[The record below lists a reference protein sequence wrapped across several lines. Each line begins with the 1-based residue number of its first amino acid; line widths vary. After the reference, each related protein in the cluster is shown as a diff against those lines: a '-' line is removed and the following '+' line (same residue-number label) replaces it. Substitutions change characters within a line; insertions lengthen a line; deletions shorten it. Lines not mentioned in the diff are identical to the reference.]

1 MKVAGLLLVL
11 FAGAAFAQG
20 LPGARVA
27 LVIGNG
33 AYASVQKL
41 SNPANDAA
49 DMAAK
54 LESLGFGVTKLVDAN
69 LADMR
74 KAQHDF
80 AESAKG
86 SGMRVFYYAGHG
98 VQSAEG
104 QNWLLPVDASIKEDY
119 ELSTQALSAQLVLDS
134 LKAAGTGVNIVILDA
149 CRDNPF
155 KGSSRSAGASRGLA
169 VMGTS
174 GSLIV
179 YATGPGSIA
188 ADGKGRN
195 GVFTEALLA
204 RLDSPGVS
212 LQEIMTNVAADVVER
227 TKGAQEPWKQDN
239 LTRMVYFVTPEDAR
253 AGLAV
258 RLTKG
263 QGEVDSLDSQI
274 ASLRTKFGAERN
286 AAKRAVIDLDIKKQT
301 ALQAQKKQEAD
312 ALAAERDRL
321 AQAEKSQAGMVSQ
334 LASFRAEAAARED
347 AIRKAADAKRK
358 ELEAL
363 KTGSGGALP
372 YILASESA
380 RAALADIGARY
391 DASLSTVTLA
401 VAKSYDQKLSTL
413 SGWSEEPWENTA
425 EFKARVKAERS
436 RLESE
441 KQAALSEAGSGT
453 EANRAQALAPFAQ
466 AAKDAIAGLEADR
479 YSYSGDSVKVA
490 VGTFDKNDKYFPVT
504 LSSAVPAIPFTA
516 SFRYSIKSDGSEE
529 LKRRYLEFDGWQKAG
544 SLFGEIETSIAAVG
558 SAGFVNQVE
567 AVRVKAVDVAGEKLL
582 YEDRPQKPVSLFVGS
597 ADRDKAKAVSSYLSV
612 IAPGAVISVNGKI
625 LGNDRAFVLVPAA
638 GNYAI
643 RATLPSGK
651 VLEEKRILRAGALE
665 RVVFTMPGI
674 LVVTTSPPGARVLI
688 DGRERGKSPLT
699 LNDLDLG
706 QVAIEVRSEGYN
718 YSFQKAFVEA
728 GKTTKVAFALKRAE
742 IKIGD
747 SYAGGIVFYLGGQG
761 GGLVAAPV
769 DQSSSLQ
776 WYNGSFKTTGATATG
791 IGDGGANTAR
801 IISAQGAGNYAAAL
815 CANLSLGGFTDWYL
829 PSKDELDL
837 MYGNLKTAGRGGFG
851 SAWYWSSS
859 EVNYGTAWGQDFDG
873 GRQANYTKGNNG
885 SGVRAVRAFNN

>member
-1 MKVAGLLLVL
+1 MS
-11 FAGAAFAQG
+11 
-20 LPGARVA
+20 P
-27 LVIGNG
+27 
-33 AYASVQKL
+33 
-41 SNPANDAA
+41 
-49 DMAAK
+49 
-54 LESLGFGVTKLVDAN
+54 
-69 LADMR
+69 
-74 KAQHDF
+74 
-80 AESAKG
+80 
-86 SGMRVFYYAGHG
+86 SGK
-98 VQSAEG
+98 S
-104 QNWLLPVDASIKEDY
+104 
-119 ELSTQALSAQLVLDS
+119 
-134 LKAAGTGVNIVILDA
+134 
-149 CRDNPF
+149 
-155 KGSSRSAGASRGLA
+155 
-169 VMGTS
+169 
-174 GSLIV
+174 
-179 YATGPGSIA
+179 
-188 ADGKGRN
+188 
-195 GVFTEALLA
+195 
-204 RLDSPGVS
+204 
-212 LQEIMTNVAADVVER
+212 
-227 TKGAQEPWKQDN
+227 
-239 LTRMVYFVTPEDAR
+239 
-253 AGLAV
+253 
-258 RLTKG
+258 
-263 QGEVDSLDSQI
+263 DSLDSQI

-401 VAKSYDQKLSTL
+401 VAKSYDQKLSAL

-490 VGTFDKNDKYFPVT
+490 VGAFDKNDKYFPVT
-504 LSSAVPAIPFTA
+504 LSSAIPALPFTA

-612 IAPGAVISVNGKI
+612 IAPGAAISVNGKV
-625 LGNDRAFVLVPAA
+625 LGSDRAFVLAPAA
-638 GNYAI
+638 GSYAI
-643 RATLPSGK
+643 RATLADGT
-651 VLEEKRILRAGALE
+651 VLQEKRSLRAGE
-665 RVVFTMPGI
+665 VGKVVFTMRGA
-674 LVVTTSPPGARVLI
+674 LVVTTIPSGALVFI
-688 DGRERGKSPLT
+688 DGEERGKSPLT
-699 LNDLDLG
+699 LIDLDPG
-706 QVAIEVRSEGYN
+706 KVAIEVRSEGYKNN
-718 YSFQKAFVEA
+718 YQTALVEK
-728 GKTTKVAFALKRAE
+728 GKTTKAAFSLKKA
-742 IKIGD
+742 KTIGD
-747 SYAGGIVFYLGGQG
+747 LYAGGIVFYLDGQG

-776 WYNGSFKTTGATATG
+776 WYNGSFITTGATATG
-791 IGDGGANTAR
+791 IGAGKANTAR
-801 IISAQGAGNYAAAL
+801 IISAQGAGNYAAAR
-815 CANLSLGGFTDWYL
+815 CAKLSLGGFKDWFL

-837 MYGNLKTAGRGGFG
+837 MYRNLKKAGRGGFG

-859 EVNYGTAWGQDFDG
+859 ERSSLYAWGQDFDG
-873 GRQANYTKGNNG
+873 GRQGNYREDNLIY
-885 SGVRAVRAFNN
+885 VRAVRAFNN